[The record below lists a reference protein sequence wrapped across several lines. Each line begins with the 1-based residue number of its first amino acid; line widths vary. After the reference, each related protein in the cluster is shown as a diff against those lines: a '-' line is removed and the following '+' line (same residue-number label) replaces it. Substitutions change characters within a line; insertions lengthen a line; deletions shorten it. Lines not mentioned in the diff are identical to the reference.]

1 MQNNSDLQGAPVE
14 QYLGIWCVDEII
26 QGSEGICGNWAHV
39 GKHMAMYARADG
51 VVLGFTEQG
60 FCIESYDPFW
70 FKYCKKTNLLTG
82 LGRDGIV
89 LITVG
94 FVGKQIA
101 FRFSHADGD
110 SFVQE
115 GGWKGG
121 DA

>member
-26 QGSEGICGNWAHV
+26 QGSEGICGSWAHV
-39 GKHMAMYARADG
+39 GKHMALYTREDG

-60 FCIESYDPFW
+60 FCAESYDPFW
-70 FKYCKKTNLLTG
+70 FKYCEKSNLLTG

-94 FVGKQIA
+94 FVDKKIA
-101 FRFSHADGD
+101 FRFSHANGD
-110 SFVQE
+110 SFTQG
-115 GGWKGG
+115 GGWTGTEG
-121 DA
+121 